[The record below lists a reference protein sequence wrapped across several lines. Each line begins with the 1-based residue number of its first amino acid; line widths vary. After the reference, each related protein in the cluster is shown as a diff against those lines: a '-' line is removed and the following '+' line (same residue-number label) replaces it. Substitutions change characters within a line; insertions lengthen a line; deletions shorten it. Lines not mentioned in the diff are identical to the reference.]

1 MTTTPAPTDENA
13 SVSSAAENEFDAPK
27 NARARFAAR
36 VSRFSAK
43 IVAFFVACDSP
54 SRAVV
59 SADAA
64 DAGDAY
70 ASPAAA
76 ARAAVNARVR
86 RTSQSARFAFAVA
99 TREDGVAS
107 AKTGVDF
114 SETDDAYVVSTANV
128 SPASS
133 VSATTSARSSSVV
146 TNAYAQSVADVT
158 SQSRFFVE
166 SDVSSSRRF

>member
-13 SVSSAAENEFDAPK
+13 NVSSAAHGEVDAPK

-36 VSRFSAK
+36 VSRVSAF
-43 IVAFFVACDSP
+43 VAFFVACNSP